1 MPPLNICLLAV
12 CIVLLVVIII
22 MVARIGNCQRDS
34 FTAKEMNDQL
44 RAAGI
49 QARAKMEA
57 RQAQMRANSAEGKIK
72 NAANEV
78 HNQAKNVIDFAKRP
92 AFPWKFGD
100 GMNDKGMFKRCEA
113 KYGAGKC
120 EKIGAIV
127 YPKK

>member
-22 MVARIGNCQRDS
+22 LITRIGNCQRDS
-34 FTAKEMNDQL
+34 FTAKEM
-44 RAAGI
+44 
-49 QARAKMEA
+49 QANT
-57 RQAQMRANSAEGKIK
+57 QVLAQMKANSAADIMRAQLK
-72 NAANEV
+72 AATN
-78 HNQAKNVIDFAKRP
+78 FTKRP

-113 KYGAGKC
+113 KYGVGKC